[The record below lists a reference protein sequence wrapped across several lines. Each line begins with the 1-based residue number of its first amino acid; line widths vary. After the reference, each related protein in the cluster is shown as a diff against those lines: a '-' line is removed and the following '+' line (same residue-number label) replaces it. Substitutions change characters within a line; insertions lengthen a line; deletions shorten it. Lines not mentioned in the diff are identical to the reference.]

1 MKVTFFSKAFSG
13 DLHGRPSQPE
23 LSRWAAA
30 TQKAPPTWTVPPA
43 TGDPEKIEEVSQQ
56 TKWKSVGKCM
66 EKLRFPVKTP
76 EFHRQEL
83 GFHVN
88 RETALTNKF
97 ERAQTQYVW
106 FLPTNIRAELKKY
119 NKKDSGKSWQVMIAG
134 HMCNEEN

>member
-83 GFHVN
+83 GFHVK

-97 ERAQTQYVW
+97 ERAQTQYVMV
-106 FLPTNIRAELKKY
+106 LTNQH
-119 NKKDSGKSWQVMIAG
+119 KSRIEKIQQKR
-134 HMCNEEN
+134 